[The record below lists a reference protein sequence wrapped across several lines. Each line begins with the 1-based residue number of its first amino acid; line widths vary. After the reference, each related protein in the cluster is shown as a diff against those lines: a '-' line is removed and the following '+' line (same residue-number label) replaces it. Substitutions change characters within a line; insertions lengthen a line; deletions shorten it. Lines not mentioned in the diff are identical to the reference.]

1 MDIEH
6 VLKEGSISSLTLS
19 SVESNQRGGVLSPE
33 DFAWVDS
40 CLVQDPEISKGSCD
54 SLKDASQELLS
65 SQSRSFSSAAI
76 SCFFQEGTDVEIPP
90 SLEEADTVHFRG
102 RSDDGIVL
110 QTCAAMDVEDG
121 LIESSNLSGEVFSGE
136 DIAWVNSCLIEDPED
151 SVSWASLKNALLE
164 IVSSDFR
171 SFDSFAA
178 VSGGLP
184 EGTDVE
190 ILPSYEESETV
201 QFQGET
207 SDDLVLINKK
217 TERDGDHLPLKF
229 KNNSL
234 KSLTL
239 KGNPFLP
246 TYTEGVKESESIE
259 PRLDLGSSAYGMEPS
274 TEDIFRVWDL
284 GIPSEED
291 EFGKQL
297 NKAALREG
305 SFKPMPSTLN
315 DLEVSKDVEEVFPDH
330 LVSAMADLSLNQTS
344 S

>member
-6 VLKEGSISSLTLS
+6 VLMDGSISSLTLS
-19 SVESNQRGGVLSPE
+19 SVESDQSGSVLSPE

-54 SLKDASQELLS
+54 FLKDASQEILS

-76 SCFFQEGTDVEIPP
+76 SCFFQEGTDVETPP

-121 LIESSNLSGEVFSGE
+121 LIESSNLSGEVFSRE
-136 DIAWVNSCLIEDPED
+136 DIAWINSCLIEDPED
-151 SVSWASLKNALLE
+151 SVSWASLKNALQE

-171 SFDSFAA
+171 SFDSSAA

-184 EGTDVE
+184 KGTDVK
-190 ILPSYEESETV
+190 ILPSPEEAETV
-201 QFQGET
+201 QFQGEA
-207 SDDLVLINKK
+207 SDDPVLVNKK
-217 TERDGDHLPLKF
+217 TERDSDHLPLKF

-234 KSLTL
+234 QSLTL

-246 TYTEGVKESESIE
+246 TYTEGMTESESIE
-259 PRLDLGSSAYGMEPS
+259 LKLDLGSSVYGMEPS

-291 EFGKQL
+291 EFDKQL
-297 NKAALREG
+297 NKEALTES

-315 DLEVSKDVEEVFPDH
+315 DLEVSKDFEEVFPDH
-330 LVSAMADLSLNQTS
+330 LVAAMAELSLNQTS